1 MGAAGA
7 LQYQNRDPTHLCVPR
22 DAEKVWPAPGLA
34 TLRGKRAL
42 GAVRRSP
49 AGWKVIW
56 NISLQ
61 VFVVELELIGGNIN
75 NNNTF
80 LPPFGSERC
89 TLGQRDVL
97 TASEPLSPEL

>member
-1 MGAAGA
+1 M
-7 LQYQNRDPTHLCVPR
+7 
-22 DAEKVWPAPGLA
+22 
-34 TLRGKRAL
+34 
-42 GAVRRSP
+42 RRSRT
-49 AGWKVIW
+49 GWKVIW

-61 VFVVELELIGGNIN
+61 VFMVELELIGDNIN

-97 TASEPLSPEL
+97 TASEPLSMEL